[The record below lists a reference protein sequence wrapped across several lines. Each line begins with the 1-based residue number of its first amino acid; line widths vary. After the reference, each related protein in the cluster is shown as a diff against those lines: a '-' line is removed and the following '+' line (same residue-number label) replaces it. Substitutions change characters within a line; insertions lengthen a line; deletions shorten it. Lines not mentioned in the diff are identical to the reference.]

1 MTTAL
6 LTTKGQ
12 ITTPAKVRASLGLVN
27 GSRVEFVESVNGQFL
42 IMAATKP
49 VQALKGLLRK
59 PNNLITIDVMNQ
71 TIAAAGA
78 GARLKMGAGLKSRDE
93 N

>member
-1 MTTAL
+1 MSTAT

-12 ITTPAKVRASLGLVN
+12 ITIPAAVRASLGLET
-27 GSRVEFVESVNGQFL
+27 GSRVEFVEAANGQYL

-59 PNNLITIDVMNQ
+59 PDNIVSIEQMNQ
-71 TIAAAGA
+71 VIAKSAAGT
-78 GARLKMGAGLKSRDE
+78 
-93 N
+93 